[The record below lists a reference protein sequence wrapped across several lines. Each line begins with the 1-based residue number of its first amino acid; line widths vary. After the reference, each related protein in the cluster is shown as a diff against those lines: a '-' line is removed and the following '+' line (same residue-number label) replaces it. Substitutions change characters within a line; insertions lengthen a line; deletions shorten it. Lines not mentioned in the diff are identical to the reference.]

1 MAAWVR
7 RQRRR
12 SWALRR
18 SRGKGL
24 NGRGIH
30 SVLSVV
36 EGGEALHDALCI
48 FKGGMEGPLA
58 VRASRTAE
66 RVLCCGMARAIR
78 CTTLTVVIVLEIAD
92 DIDGKEMSDV
102 ARPASKAAD
111 RSPGTRVT
119 LFPQQSRLIAMVD
132 SWAWFRKELRGHRG
146 RRERKDKSGPG

>member
-1 MAAWVR
+1 MGSEAEAAELGVE
-7 RQRRR
+7 
-12 SWALRR
+12 AVE
-18 SRGKGL
+18 GKGA
-24 NGRGIH
+24 GRAGGYTAYC
-30 SVLSVV
+30 LSL
-36 EGGEALHDALCI
+36 GGRKLCMTHFVCI